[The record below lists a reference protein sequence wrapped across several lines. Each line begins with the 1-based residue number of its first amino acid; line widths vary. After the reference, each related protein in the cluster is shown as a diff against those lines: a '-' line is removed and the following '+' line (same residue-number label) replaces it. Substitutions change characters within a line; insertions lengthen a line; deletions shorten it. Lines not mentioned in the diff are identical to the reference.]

1 MKEVIIYT
9 DGACSGNP
17 GAGGWAA
24 ILMYGS
30 KSLEIS
36 GGGNYSTNNKNELS
50 TGIESLKRL
59 KKTCI
64 SHAYS
69 DSAYVVKAFLQ
80 NLVDGWNKQG
90 GGNVK
95 KS

>member
-24 ILMYGS
+24 SLMYGS

-36 GGGNYSTNNKNELS
+36 GGCNYKTDNKNEVC
-50 TGIESLKRL
+50 TGIKMLIQL
-59 KKTCI
+59 KKNCI
-64 SHAYS
+64 CALYS
-69 DSAYVVKAFLQ
+69 ETALVVKAFLQ
-80 NLVDGWNKQG
+80 NLFNGL
-90 GGNVK
+90 
-95 KS
+95 